1 MGIVIL
7 VGMLI
12 GLAVL
17 LLFVG
22 LAQTQGLAT
31 PDRLEEYIT
40 DQLAQSRSRP
50 RRRSAR
56 VGESAGELVQG
67 LDKILRSVGALD
79 NLAYALQR
87 AGLRLTVTE
96 YLGIWLLSLAGAAA
110 AGYLISRN
118 WIAAGLAGVFGGLM
132 PHVFVLIRQGSRLQ
146 AFNNQ
151 LGGVLMQLSGSMRA
165 GYGLLQAVDF
175 VSREAPPPAGVEFA
189 QVVRDVKLGSS
200 LMEALEDLTVRVGSD
215 DLSLIVTAIRIHHET
230 GGNLAEILETVAET
244 IRERVRIKGELR
256 SLTAQQRISG
266 YVLAGLPIVIFFV
279 LMLINPKY
287 ESNLFTPGP
296 TLCIPIGA
304 LVSMLM
310 GLFAIRFIISIEV

>member
-1 MGIVIL
+1 MTTVIL

-12 GLAVL
+12 GLAIL

-22 LAQTQGLAT
+22 IAQTQGLAT

-40 DQLAQSRSRP
+40 DQLAQGRSRP
-50 RRRSAR
+50 KRRSTR

-67 LDKILRSVGALD
+67 LDKILRSVAAFD

-87 AGLRLTVTE
+87 AGLRFTVTE
-96 YLGIWLLSLAGAAA
+96 YLGIWLSCVAGAAA
-110 AGYLISRN
+110 AAHLISRS
-118 WIAAGLAGVFGGLM
+118 WIATGMAAVLGGLVV
-132 PHVFVLIRQGSRLQ
+132 HVFVLIRQGNRLQ

-175 VSREAPPPAGVEFA
+175 VSHETPSPAGVEFT

-200 LMEALEDLTVRVGSD
+200 LMEALDDLAMRVGSD
-215 DLSLIVTAIRIHHET
+215 DLNLIVTAIRIHHET

-266 YVLAGLPIVIFFV
+266 YVLAGLPIVMFFV
-279 LMLINPKY
+279 LMLINPEY
-287 ESNLFTPGP
+287 ESRLFTPGP

-304 LVSMLM
+304 VVSMLL
-310 GLFAIRFIISIEV
+310 GLFAIRFIIAIEV